1 MMNNQMFMYTWSS
14 DY

>member
-1 MMNNQMFMYTWSS
+1 MNNQMFMYTWSS